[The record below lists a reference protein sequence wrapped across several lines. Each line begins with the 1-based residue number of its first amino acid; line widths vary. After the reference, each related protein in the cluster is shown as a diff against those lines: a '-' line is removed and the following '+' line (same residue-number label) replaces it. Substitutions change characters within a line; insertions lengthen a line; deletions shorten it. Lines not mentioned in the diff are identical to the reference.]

1 MKTTNHFYR
10 TKQTNKQ
17 TNKLCINKTKQNKK
31 ATGNLKKNTVT
42 DQMAL
47 NYP

>member
-1 MKTTNHFYR
+1 MKTTSHFCR
-10 TKQTNKQ
+10 TKQ

>member
-1 MKTTNHFYR
+1 MY
-10 TKQTNKQ
+10 KQ
-17 TNKLCINKTKQNKK
+17 NKTKQDKK
-31 ATGNLKKNTVT
+31 TTGNLKKNTVT